1 MRSSDPLLRLVAIV
15 IAVGL
20 FVIVRGQRQV
30 TVTFT
35 VPVAPKLPAAVEI
48 AGPLP
53 AEVSVSLSGPWSRL
67 RSVGAD
73 DLGPA
78 VVDLTRAGAG
88 VVPWVVRPEALH
100 LPNGVRVESIYPA
113 PGTIELRRA
122 AGAVGTGAG
131 TGGTGAGE

>member
-1 MRSSDPLLRLVAIV
+1 MRSSDPVLRLVAIV

-35 VPVAPKLPAAVEI
+35 VPVAPTLPAALEI

-53 AEVSVSLSGPWSRL
+53 AEVSVSVSGPWSRL
-67 RSVGAD
+67 RSVEGD

-78 VVDLTRAGAG
+78 MVDLTRAGPG
-88 VVPWVVRPEALH
+88 VVPWVVRSEPLH

-113 PGTIELRRA
+113 QGTIELRRA
-122 AGAVGTGAG
+122 AGAVETHPD
-131 TGGTGAGE
+131 